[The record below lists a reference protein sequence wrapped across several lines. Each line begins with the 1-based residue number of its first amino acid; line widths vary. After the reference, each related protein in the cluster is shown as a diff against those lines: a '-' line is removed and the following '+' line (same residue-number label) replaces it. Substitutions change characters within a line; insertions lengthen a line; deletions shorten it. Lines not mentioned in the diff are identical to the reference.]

1 MSEVVVPDI
10 ENHLD
15 DPDEKGVPDLWD
27 TKLLKCYKIWHHQ
40 LADGTIHRHSEVI
53 NFKGCV
59 YQERLDSDF
68 DVYYLNDKINKQQYE
83 LFEKEIENMKTEQ
96 AYKKT
101 ITAFDSL
108 IDKLLVFT
116 YILAGITTVYATY
129 LFKIGDILSAIFH
142 VAITILLLVV
152 AKEPK

>member
-1 MSEVVVPDI
+1 M
-10 ENHLD
+10 
-15 DPDEKGVPDLWD
+15 K
-27 TKLLKCYKIWHHQ
+27 
-40 LADGTIHRHSEVI
+40 
-53 NFKGCV
+53 
-59 YQERLDSDF
+59 SD
-68 DVYYLNDKINKQQYE
+68 
-83 LFEKEIENMKTEQ
+83 Q

-129 LFKIGDILSAIFH
+129 LFKMGDILSAIFH

-152 AKEPK
+152 AKEPKWFL